1 MNKLE
6 GLFIFVIAIFGVI
19 FLAQS
24 VPQYTGMALNQPW
37 AVYIPTDADIQ
48 ALVIPGVGQA
58 ISTPVREY
66 PATTAAGEIP
76 YKGNLVPISTSFY
89 VDSIPVMVN
98 MQSPDFFPLSKYNMR
113 VFSGKFGPYPEN
125 YNKFVYVELC
135 SFVESQ
141 PEMFGCERIRNLNFV
156 DGYLT
161 FARGYDWD
169 EYIAGLAMRNFGAY
183 YVVKS
188 TEYGPLATSKRAIIN
203 LVDT

>member
-1 MNKLE
+1 MKKLE
-6 GLFIFVIAIFGVI
+6 SLFVLIIAIFGVI

-24 VPQYTGMALNQPW
+24 VPQHTGMALSQPW
-37 AVYIPTDADIQ
+37 AVYIPTDADVQ
-48 ALVIPGVGQA
+48 SLVIPGVGQA
-58 ISTPVREY
+58 ISTPVMEY
-66 PATTAAGEIP
+66 PAATAAGEIP
-76 YKGNLVPISTSFY
+76 YKQNLVPDSVSFF
-89 VDSIPVMVN
+89 VDSIPVVVN
-98 MQSPDFFPLSKYNMR
+98 MQSPDFLPLSQDNMR

-125 YNKFVYVELC
+125 YNKFIYVELC
-135 SFVESQ
+135 SFVVSQ

-188 TEYGPLATSKRAIIN
+188 TEYGPLATSPRAIIN
-203 LVDT
+203 LVNT